1 MATATPHV
9 QLRPSRPEDFESA
22 AALLRASRLS
32 LDGLRERFDNA
43 IVASRDGEVVGC
55 VALELHRD
63 SALLRSLVVAEGVR
77 GEGLGER
84 LTAEALRL
92 ARERGAADVYLLTE
106 TAQRF
111 FPRFGFRIA
120 ERSEA
125 PAALQESVE
134 FRSACPKS
142 AVMMRLG
149 LAV

>member
-1 MATATPHV
+1 MTAGDV
-9 QLRPSRPEDFESA
+9 SLRLSEPEDFESV
-22 AALLRASRLS
+22 AALLRTARLPI
-32 LDGLRERFDNA
+32 DGLREKFADA
-43 IVASRDGEVVGC
+43 IVASRDGAIVGC
-55 VALELHRD
+55 VALELYGG
-63 SALLRSLVVAEGVR
+63 SALLRSLVVAEDVR

-84 LTAEALRL
+84 LTADALRL

-111 FPRFGFRIA
+111 FPRFGFRVA

-125 PAALQESVE
+125 PAELQESVE

-149 LAV
+149 MSA

>member
-1 MATATPHV
+1 MTAGDV
-9 QLRPSRPEDFESA
+9 SLRPSEPEDFESV
-22 AALLRASRLS
+22 AALLRTARLPI
-32 LDGLRERFDNA
+32 DGLREKFADA
-43 IVASRDGEVVGC
+43 IIASRDGAIVGC
-55 VALELHRD
+55 VALELYGG
-63 SALLRSLVVAEGVR
+63 SALLRSLVVAEDVR

-84 LTAEALRL
+84 LTADALRL

-111 FPRFGFRIA
+111 FPRFGFRVA

-149 LAV
+149 MSA

>member
-1 MATATPHV
+1 MTAV
-9 QLRPSRPEDFESA
+9 GVSLRPSEPEDFEDV
-22 AALLRASRLS
+22 AALLHAARLPI
-32 LDGLRERFDNA
+32 DGLRDRFADA
-43 IVASRDGEVVGC
+43 IVASRDGEIVGC
-55 VALELHRD
+55 VALELYGG
-63 SALLRSLVVAEGVR
+63 SALLRSLVVARGAR

-111 FPRFGFRIA
+111 FPRFGFRVA
-120 ERSEA
+120 DRSEA

-149 LAV
+149 MSA